1 MRVRVRL
8 VLGALA
14 GTALGV
20 TGVMTAISAAA
31 LTVTTTTYTIGVDN
45 ASPSGHDYQY
55 VDFFPRGLPLTGEGQ
70 VSSTVIPDDSTV
82 DFKWNSG
89 SPDGFHT
96 ATLLKAGTA
105 PGAATWGSDHPLVV
119 PEGENAEP
127 GQLQINPGVAFPSSP
142 GCGFG
147 PQAACDYSGSELNSG
162 ALPTASGAVFSVH
175 IFLDTSQPTT
185 IHFVCLI
192 HPGMQGAL
200 TIVPNVSEISS
211 SLSTQATLDA
221 AAATQYAADTQEA
234 NTAENQANSKAVTQ
248 NADGTHTITMS
259 AGTASAHV
267 EVAEMLPSRVE
278 IRPSDHVKW
287 VTGTKSDIHTVTFPP
302 GSNPTTE
309 PLPFVCESAGG
320 PDTAATGPPPT
331 GCGTNPALFEIHFN
345 PGAVGGTVIGT
356 SSTVATSGVIANPPA
371 PFPTGYTFSFPNSG
385 TFAYQCR
392 IHDHMVGTIVVNPA
406 QAVSH
411 PAVLAQTGG
420 GRFPFSPLPVAVG
433 SALALLGL
441 AGLGLRRRSR
451 V

>member
-1 MRVRVRL
+1 MRLRIRL
-8 VLGALA
+8 VLGVLA
-14 GTALGV
+14 GTALGIA
-20 TGVMTAISAAA
+20 GLTAMVSAGA
-31 LTVTTTTYTIGVDN
+31 TTPTTYTIGVDN
-45 ASPSGHDYQY
+45 LSPSGHDYEY

-82 DFKWNSG
+82 AFKWNSG

-119 PEGENAEP
+119 PESENAEP
-127 GQLQINPGVAFPSSP
+127 GQLQINPAVAFPSSP

-147 PQAACDYSGSELNSG
+147 PQAACDFSGGSELNSG

-221 AAATQYAADTQEA
+221 AAATQYAIDTQEA
-234 NTAENQANSKAVTQ
+234 NAAENQANSKAVAQ

-259 AGTASAHV
+259 AGTSSPHV
-267 EVAEMLPSRVE
+267 EVAEMLPARVE
-278 IRPSDHVKW
+278 IRPGDQVKW
-287 VTGTKSDIHTVTFPP
+287 TTGTRSDIHTVTFPLGTDP
-302 GSNPTTE
+302 ATE
-309 PLPFVCESAGG
+309 PLPFVCESAGA
-320 PDTAATGPPPT
+320 DTAATGPPPT
-331 GCGTNPALFEIHFN
+331 GCSNPALFENHFN
-345 PGAVGGTVIGT
+345 PAPVGGTVI
-356 SSTVATSGVIANPPA
+356 SSPTTVATSGVIANPPA
-371 PFPTGYTFSFPNSG
+371 PFPTSFTFAFPNSG

-420 GRFPFSPLPVAVG
+420 GRFPFSRVPVAVG